1 MLGNSW
7 DKITN
12 SLDKNKNILK
22 SKFVYKSYPLTIGDL
37 LIFDWKVSHYSK
49 KNLSEKSRMIIYAT
63 FSDKKSN
70 DKVLC

>member
-22 SKFVYKSYPLTIGDL
+22 NKFVYKSYPLTIGDL
-37 LIFDWKVSHYSK
+37 LIFDWKV
-49 KNLSEKSRMIIYAT
+49 KS
-63 FSDKKSN
+63 
-70 DKVLC
+70 LL

>member
-22 SKFVYKSYPLTIGDL
+22 SKFVYNPI
-37 LIFDWKVSHYSK
+37 H
-49 KNLSEKSRMIIYAT
+49 
-63 FSDKKSN
+63 
-70 DKVLC
+70 